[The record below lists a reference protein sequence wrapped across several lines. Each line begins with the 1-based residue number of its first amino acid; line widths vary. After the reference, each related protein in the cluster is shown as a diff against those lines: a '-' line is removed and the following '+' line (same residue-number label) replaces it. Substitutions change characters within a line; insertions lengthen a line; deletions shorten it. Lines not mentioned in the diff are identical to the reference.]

1 MKGETSI
8 VYHARFEAKV
18 SPKLNCLDEHEARG
32 LWIQIVD
39 CYRPRPSPLP
49 PTLIP
54 RVFSIKLRDPAVPL
68 TKLTIHKLTFLNNE
82 LNYIQSNR
90 SPFFAPINGH
100 FSFIIPHSTLSL
112 ILEEHLSLPF
122 WNTTSASRA
131 NQLNE
136 SEWASK
142 WSCFIHHVLISIL
155 SFVLSL
161 ALRCWREYRSEYRS
175 IDFEIRY
182 SLNKKKKLNSNY
194 RKNDC

>member
-1 MKGETSI
+1 MGEGIEEASTTCRNPESI
-8 VYHARFEAKV
+8 RRTTTDERRNFDRLSRAFRGQSFAQV
-18 SPKLNCLDEHEARG
+18 KLFGRARG
-32 LWIQIVD
+32 TRIMDPNRRLLSSTSLT
-39 CYRPRPSPLP
+39 PHP

-122 WNTTSASRA
+122 
-131 NQLNE
+131 
-136 SEWASK
+136 
-142 WSCFIHHVLISIL
+142 
-155 SFVLSL
+155 
-161 ALRCWREYRSEYRS
+161 
-175 IDFEIRY
+175 
-182 SLNKKKKLNSNY
+182 
-194 RKNDC
+194 

>member
-1 MKGETSI
+1 MIIYQRGEKLGKWGRGQKRRQRRAGIQRVFVERPPMKGETSI

-39 CYRPRPSPLP
+39 CYRPRPSPFP

-112 ILEEHLSLPF
+112 ILEEHLPLPF
-122 WNTTSASRA
+122 
-131 NQLNE
+131 
-136 SEWASK
+136 
-142 WSCFIHHVLISIL
+142 
-155 SFVLSL
+155 
-161 ALRCWREYRSEYRS
+161 
-175 IDFEIRY
+175 
-182 SLNKKKKLNSNY
+182 
-194 RKNDC
+194 

>member
-100 FSFIIPHSTLSL
+100 FSFIIPPTRRFPLSSRNT
-112 ILEEHLSLPF
+112 SLCPF
-122 WNTTSASRA
+122 ETPLQLPARINWTSRNERRNDRVLFTTFLF
-131 NQLNE
+131 QFYL
-136 SEWASK
+136 
-142 WSCFIHHVLISIL
+142 L
-155 SFVLSL
+155 SFHWHSGVGASIVQSIV
-161 ALRCWREYRSEYRS
+161 RSTSRFD
-175 IDFEIRY
+175 IHWIR
-182 SLNKKKKLNSNY
+182 NKLNSNY

>member
-49 PTLIP
+49 PHLNPACLFNKASWP
-54 RVFSIKLRDPAVPL
+54 RGSS
-68 TKLTIHKLTFLNNE
+68 HE

-182 SLNKKKKLNSNY
+182 SLNKK
-194 RKNDC
+194 